1 MMEATGKFC
10 MFLYSMFVNR
20 ESFKTYF
27 QRTIDESTSIGV
39 GSVPIV
45 TIVSIFMGA
54 VTSIQIY
61 YNISTP
67 LPSDF
72 LVGYAVRNMTI
83 LEVAPTVMAIIF
95 AGRVGSSIAG
105 QLGSMRITEQI
116 DALEIMGINTTSY
129 LVLPKIIASVL
140 TYPLLVILSA
150 FLSIYAGF
158 VASYFILP
166 IDPQDYIYGTKL
178 MFEPH
183 LVRFAIYKALTF
195 GFLVSSISSYKGF
208 YVSGGAMEVGAAST
222 RAVTSS
228 CIAILVADYTLAQL
242 ILQPPIKI

>member
-1 MMEATGKFC
+1 MQAIGKFF

-20 ESFKTYF
+20 EAFKTYV
-27 QRTIDESTSIGV
+27 QRTLEESNSVGV
-39 GSVPIV
+39 ESVPIIA
-45 TIVSIFMGA
+45 IVSIFMGA
-54 VTSIQIY
+54 VTSIQVY

-67 LPSDF
+67 FPSNF

-83 LEVAPTVMAIIF
+83 LEMSPTVMAIIF

-140 TYPLLVILSA
+140 TYPLLVIISA
-150 FLSIYAGF
+150 SLSIYAGF
-158 VASYFILP
+158 IASHFAIP
-166 IDPQDYIYGTKL
+166 ISPEDYVYGLKM

-183 LVRFAIYKALTF
+183 LVRFAIYKAITF

-208 YVSGGAMEVGAAST
+208 YVSGGAVEVGAAST
-222 RAVTSS
+222 KAVTSS
-228 CIAILVADYTLAQL
+228 CIAILVADYLLAQL
-242 ILQPPIKI
+242 ILQPPVKI